1 MIVKPISFNTA
12 IILLLSLFPIPQ
24 KGKEGVVKMKQQKIT
39 YGPWFD
45 DLNKLT
51 NEELM
56 RMYNVISTGSYEFAK
71 DAWYYPMGGD
81 QRCPIMIA
89 KGYKLPITSNE
100 MIDFQDIALD
110 LEKKFR
116 EFVDAWDY
124 GKITTGDIENAIL
137 ELFEARSIKIIQG

>member
-1 MIVKPISFNTA
+1 M
-12 IILLLSLFPIPQ
+12 FPVRKREKDFIAKNRSP
-24 KGKEGVVKMKQQKIT
+24 KAP

-45 DLNKLT
+45 DLGKLT

-71 DAWYYPMGGD
+71 NAWYFPIGD
-81 QRCPIMIA
+81 DKRCPIMIA

-100 MIDFQDIALD
+100 MINFQDIAAG
-110 LEKKFR
+110 LEKQFK

-124 GKITTGDIENAIL
+124 GKITTTDIENAIL
-137 ELFEARSIKIIQG
+137 ELFEVRSIKIIQE

>member
-1 MIVKPISFNTA
+1 
-12 IILLLSLFPIPQ
+12 LFPVR
-24 KGKEGVVKMKQQKIT
+24 KKEKDAMMRKRQQNVP
-39 YGPWFD
+39 YGPWFN

-51 NEELM
+51 TEELM

-71 DAWYYPMGGD
+71 NAWYFPIGGD

-100 MIDFQDIALD
+100 MIDFQDIALG
-110 LEKKFR
+110 LEKQFK

-124 GKITTGDIENAIL
+124 GKITTRDIENAIL
-137 ELFEARSIKIIQG
+137 ELFEVRSIKIIQD

>member
-1 MIVKPISFNTA
+1 
-12 IILLLSLFPIPQ
+12 LFPARKMEKDVVAKNRQPGIP
-24 KGKEGVVKMKQQKIT
+24 

-71 DAWYYPMGGD
+71 NAWYFPIGGD

-100 MIDFQDIALD
+100 MIDFQDIALG
-110 LEKKFR
+110 LEKQFK

-124 GKITTGDIENAIL
+124 GKITTRDIENAIL
-137 ELFEARSIKIIQG
+137 ELFEVRSIKIIQD

>member
-1 MIVKPISFNTA
+1 
-12 IILLLSLFPIPQ
+12 LFLVRNKE
-24 KGKEGVVKMKQQKIT
+24 KGVLAEDRQPGAPF
-39 YGPWFD
+39 GPWFD

-71 DAWYYPMGGD
+71 NAWYFPIGGD

-100 MIDFQDIALD
+100 MIDFQDIALG
-110 LEKKFR
+110 LEKQFK

-124 GKITTGDIENAIL
+124 GKITTRDIENAIL
-137 ELFEARSIKIIQG
+137 ELFEVRSIKIIQD

>member
-1 MIVKPISFNTA
+1 M
-12 IILLLSLFPIPQ
+12 FPVR
-24 KGKEGVVKMKQQKIT
+24 KKDRDVETKNGKHGVL
-39 YGPWFD
+39 YGSWFD

-71 DAWYYPMGGD
+71 NAWYFPIGGD

-100 MIDFQDIALD
+100 MIDFQDIALG
-110 LEKKFR
+110 LEKQFK

-124 GKITTGDIENAIL
+124 GKITTKDIESAIL
-137 ELFEARSIKIIQG
+137 ELFEMRSIKIIQD

>member
-1 MIVKPISFNTA
+1 M
-12 IILLLSLFPIPQ
+12 FPVRKMEKDVVAKNRQQGIP
-24 KGKEGVVKMKQQKIT
+24 

-51 NEELM
+51 TEELM

-71 DAWYYPMGGD
+71 NAWYFPIGGD

-100 MIDFQDIALD
+100 MIDFQDIALS
-110 LEKKFR
+110 LEKQFK

-124 GKITTGDIENAIL
+124 GKITIRDIEYAIL
-137 ELFEARSIKIIQG
+137 ELFEVRSIKIIQD

>member
-1 MIVKPISFNTA
+1 
-12 IILLLSLFPIPQ
+12 LFLVHNKE
-24 KGKEGVVKMKQQKIT
+24 KGVLAEDRLPGT
-39 YGPWFD
+39 PFGPWFD

-56 RMYNVISTGSYEFAK
+56 RMYSVISTGSYEFAK
-71 DAWYYPMGGD
+71 NAWYFPIGGD

-100 MIDFQDIALD
+100 MIDFQDTALG
-110 LEKKFR
+110 LEKQFK

-124 GKITTGDIENAIL
+124 GKITTRDIENAIL
-137 ELFEARSIKIIQG
+137 ELFEVRSIKIIQD

>member
-1 MIVKPISFNTA
+1 
-12 IILLLSLFPIPQ
+12 LFPLRKKEKKLESKDRRQRIP
-24 KGKEGVVKMKQQKIT
+24 

-71 DAWYYPMGGD
+71 NAWYFPIGGD

-89 KGYKLPITSNE
+89 KGLKLPITSNE
-100 MIDFQDIALD
+100 MIDFQDIAFG
-110 LEKKFR
+110 LEKQFKDFI
-116 EFVDAWDY
+116 DAWDY
-124 GKITTGDIENAIL
+124 GKIAINDIENAIL
-137 ELFEARSIKIIQG
+137 KLFEVRTIKIIQN

>member
-1 MIVKPISFNTA
+1 
-12 IILLLSLFPIPQ
+12 LFLVRNKE
-24 KGKEGVVKMKQQKIT
+24 KGVLAEHSQSRT
-39 YGPWFD
+39 PFGPWFD

-71 DAWYYPMGGD
+71 NAWYFPIGGD

-100 MIDFQDIALD
+100 MIDFQDIALG
-110 LEKKFR
+110 LEKQFK

-124 GKITTGDIENAIL
+124 GKITTRDIENAIL
-137 ELFEARSIKIIQG
+137 ELFEVRSIKIIQD

>member
-1 MIVKPISFNTA
+1 MMRKRQQS
-12 IILLLSLFPIPQ
+12 IP
-24 KGKEGVVKMKQQKIT
+24 
-39 YGPWFD
+39 YGPWFN

-51 NEELM
+51 TEELM

-71 DAWYYPMGGD
+71 NAWYFPIGGD

-100 MIDFQDIALD
+100 MINFQDIASG
-110 LEKKFR
+110 LEKEFK

-124 GKITTGDIENAIL
+124 GKITTRDIENAIL
-137 ELFEARSIKIIQG
+137 ELFEVRSIRIIQD

>member
-1 MIVKPISFNTA
+1 
-12 IILLLSLFPIPQ
+12 LFPVR
-24 KGKEGVVKMKQQKIT
+24 KKEKDIGVKNGRHIAP

-71 DAWYYPMGGD
+71 NAWYFPIGGD

-89 KGYKLPITSNE
+89 KGYKLPTTSNE
-100 MIDFQDIALD
+100 MLDFQDTAMV
-110 LEKKFR
+110 LEKQFK

-124 GKITTGDIENAIL
+124 GKITTRDIESAIL
-137 ELFEARSIKIIQG
+137 ELFEIRTIKIIQD

>member
-1 MIVKPISFNTA
+1 
-12 IILLLSLFPIPQ
+12 LFPVR
-24 KGKEGVVKMKQQKIT
+24 KKDRDVETKNGKHGVL
-39 YGPWFD
+39 YGSWFD

-71 DAWYYPMGGD
+71 NAWYFPIGGD

-100 MIDFQDIALD
+100 MIDFQDIALG
-110 LEKKFR
+110 LEKQFK

-124 GKITTGDIENAIL
+124 GKITTKDIESAIL
-137 ELFEARSIKIIQG
+137 ELFEMRSIKIIQD

>member
-1 MIVKPISFNTA
+1 M
-12 IILLLSLFPIPQ
+12 FPVR
-24 KGKEGVVKMKQQKIT
+24 KKDGDVETKNGKHGVL
-39 YGPWFD
+39 YGSWFD

-71 DAWYYPMGGD
+71 NAWYFPIGGD

-100 MIDFQDIALD
+100 MIDFQDIALG
-110 LEKKFR
+110 LEKQFK

-124 GKITTGDIENAIL
+124 GKITTKDIESAIL
-137 ELFEARSIKIIQG
+137 ELFEMRSIKIIQD

>member
-1 MIVKPISFNTA
+1 MVLKDGHHRVP
-12 IILLLSLFPIPQ
+12 
-24 KGKEGVVKMKQQKIT
+24 

-56 RMYNVISTGSYEFAK
+56 RMYNVISTGTYEFAK
-71 DAWYYPMGGD
+71 NAWYFPIGGD

-89 KGYKLPITSNE
+89 KGYKLPTTSNE
-100 MIDFQDIALD
+100 MIDFQDIALIH
-110 LEKKFR
+110 EKQFK

-124 GKITTGDIENAIL
+124 AKITTRDIENAIL
-137 ELFEARSIKIIQG
+137 ELFEIRSIKIIQD

>member
-1 MIVKPISFNTA
+1 MFLVRNKE
-12 IILLLSLFPIPQ
+12 
-24 KGKEGVVKMKQQKIT
+24 KGVLAEDRQSRT
-39 YGPWFD
+39 PFGPWYD

-56 RMYNVISTGSYEFAK
+56 RMYNVMSTGSYEFAK
-71 DAWYYPMGGD
+71 NAWYFPIGGD

-100 MIDFQDIALD
+100 MIDFQDIALG
-110 LEKKFR
+110 LEKQFK

-124 GKITTGDIENAIL
+124 GKITTKDIENAIL
-137 ELFEARSIKIIQG
+137 ELFEVRSIKIIQD

>member
-1 MIVKPISFNTA
+1 MFLVRNKE
-12 IILLLSLFPIPQ
+12 
-24 KGKEGVVKMKQQKIT
+24 KGVLAEDRQSRT
-39 YGPWFD
+39 PFGPWYD

-71 DAWYYPMGGD
+71 NAWYFPIGGD

-100 MIDFQDIALD
+100 MIDFQDIALG
-110 LEKKFR
+110 LEKQFK

-124 GKITTGDIENAIL
+124 GKITTRDIENAIL
-137 ELFEARSIKIIQG
+137 ELFEVRSIKIIQD

>member
-1 MIVKPISFNTA
+1 M
-12 IILLLSLFPIPQ
+12 FPVR
-24 KGKEGVVKMKQQKIT
+24 KKDRDVETKNGKHGVL
-39 YGPWFD
+39 YGSWFD

-71 DAWYYPMGGD
+71 NAWYFPIGGD

-100 MIDFQDIALD
+100 MIDFQDIALG
-110 LEKKFR
+110 LEKQFK

-124 GKITTGDIENAIL
+124 EEITTKDIESAIL
-137 ELFEARSIKIIQG
+137 ELFEMRSIKIIQD

>member
-1 MIVKPISFNTA
+1 M
-12 IILLLSLFPIPQ
+12 FPVR
-24 KGKEGVVKMKQQKIT
+24 KKEKDVVVKNGEHRVP

-71 DAWYYPMGGD
+71 NAWYFPIGGD

-100 MIDFQDIALD
+100 MIDFQDIALG
-110 LEKKFR
+110 LEKQFK

-124 GKITTGDIENAIL
+124 GKITTRDIENAIL
-137 ELFEARSIKIIQG
+137 ELFEIRSIKIIQD

>member
-1 MIVKPISFNTA
+1 M
-12 IILLLSLFPIPQ
+12 FPVR
-24 KGKEGVVKMKQQKIT
+24 KKEKDVVLKDGHHRVP

-56 RMYNVISTGSYEFAK
+56 RMYNVISTGTYEFAK
-71 DAWYYPMGGD
+71 NAWYFPIGGD

-89 KGYKLPITSNE
+89 KGYKRPTTSNE
-100 MIDFQDIALD
+100 MIDFQDIALI
-110 LEKKFR
+110 LERQFK

-124 GKITTGDIENAIL
+124 GKITTRDIENAIL
-137 ELFEARSIKIIQG
+137 ELFEIRSIKIIQD

>member
-1 MIVKPISFNTA
+1 
-12 IILLLSLFPIPQ
+12 LFLVRNKE
-24 KGKEGVVKMKQQKIT
+24 KGVLAEDRQSRT
-39 YGPWFD
+39 PFGPWFD

-71 DAWYYPMGGD
+71 NAWYFPLGGD

-100 MIDFQDIALD
+100 MIDFQDIALG
-110 LEKKFR
+110 LEKQFK

-124 GKITTGDIENAIL
+124 GKITTRDIENAIL
-137 ELFEARSIKIIQG
+137 ELFEVRSIKIIQD